1 MRRGGVFLLFLFA
14 FGTSAIVHSG
24 PAAAQSYRP
33 FYVEFR
39 SVEIGVYGHSYIVY
53 GRLNGDGRVLT
64 AQYADF
70 HPKGGDLGMV
80 VGHFLPVG
88 GDLAPEKETLS
99 LPIVARYR
107 RSLNGAEYRN
117 LMAALAR
124 VRANPHLWS
133 ALANNCNSFVGE
145 MAQAVGL
152 RAPPSL
158 MFANQFVSAL
168 RTLNEGAKK
177 SAATH
182 AHGSSPSSS
191 ASVNRRVAGASS
203 GKLAM

>member
-1 MRRGGVFLLFLFA
+1 MRRGGALLLFRLLGLATVALVGF
-14 FGTSAIVHSG
+14 G
-24 PAAAQSYRP
+24 PAAAESYRRP

-39 SVEIGVYGHSYIVY
+39 SVDIGVYGHSYIVH
-53 GRLNGDGRVLT
+53 GRLGEGGRTLT

-88 GDLAPEKETLS
+88 GDLTPDRETLS

-107 RSLNGAEYRN
+107 QSLNEAEYRN
-117 LMAALAR
+117 LLAALAR

-158 MFANQFVSAL
+158 VLAHEYVSAL
-168 RTLNEGAKK
+168 RTLNEGATK
-177 SAATH
+177 SAG
-182 AHGSSPSSS
+182 AHPRGSSPTH
-191 ASVNRRVAGASS
+191 R
-203 GKLAM
+203 L

>member
-1 MRRGGVFLLFLFA
+1 LLGLATPA
-14 FGTSAIVHSG
+14 FVGSG
-24 PAAAQSYRP
+24 PATAESYRRP

-39 SVEIGVYGHSYIVY
+39 SVDIGVYGHSYIVY
-53 GRLNGDGRVLT
+53 GRLNGGRVLT

-70 HPKGGDLGMV
+70 HPKSGDLGLV

-88 GDLAPEKETLS
+88 GDLTPDKETLS

-107 RSLNGAEYRN
+107 QSLNEAEYRN
-117 LMAALAR
+117 LLGALAR
-124 VRANPHLWS
+124 VRANPHLWN

-158 MFANQFVSAL
+158 ILAHEYVSAL
-168 RTLNEGAKK
+168 RTLNESPTK
-177 SAATH
+177 SAGTRPRGSIPTH
-182 AHGSSPSSS
+182 Q
-191 ASVNRRVAGASS
+191 
-203 GKLAM
+203 L

>member
-1 MRRGGVFLLFLFA
+1 MGMRQGGGFLRSVLLGLGA
-14 FGTSAIVHSG
+14 LALLGSEPASAE
-24 PAAAQSYRP
+24 SYRRP

-39 SVEIGVYGHSYIVY
+39 SVDIGVYGHSYIVY
-53 GRLNGDGRVLT
+53 GRLSDGGRALT

-88 GDLAPEKETLS
+88 GDLIPDKETQL

-107 RSLNGAEYRN
+107 RSLDEAEYRN
-117 LMAALAR
+117 LVAALAR
-124 VRANPHLWS
+124 VRENPHPWN

-158 MFANQFVSAL
+158 ILAHEYVSAL
-168 RTLNEGAKK
+168 RTLNEGGMK
-177 SAATH
+177 SAGTRPRGPSPTH
-182 AHGSSPSSS
+182 Q
-191 ASVNRRVAGASS
+191 
-203 GKLAM
+203 L